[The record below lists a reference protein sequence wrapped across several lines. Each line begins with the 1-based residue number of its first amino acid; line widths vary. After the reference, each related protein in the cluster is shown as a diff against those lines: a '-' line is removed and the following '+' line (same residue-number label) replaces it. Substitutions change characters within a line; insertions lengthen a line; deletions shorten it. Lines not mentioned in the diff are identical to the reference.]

1 MTPALTPAYAGIGSR
16 ATPPAVQARMTKIAD
31 RLQLRGW
38 ILRSGGADGADLA
51 FERGTTAPAAR
62 EIYLPWAGF
71 NGNTSALHP
80 PSQEAYDI
88 AARHHPAWSS
98 LPRPVRALMARNA
111 HQILGRGLDAPVRM
125 VICWTAD
132 GCEHA
137 STRTR
142 ATGGTGLAI
151 ALASSLDI
159 PIINLAHADALE
171 RIGSIVRS
179 TR

>member
-1 MTPALTPAYAGIGSR
+1 MTLALAPAYAGIGSR
-16 ATPPAVQARMTKIAD
+16 ATPPAVQSRMTKIAN

-38 ILRSGGADGADLA
+38 ILRSGGANGADLA
-51 FERGTTAPAAR
+51 FERGTTSPAAR

-71 NGNTSALHP
+71 NGN
-80 PSQEAYDI
+80 PSTLNAPTPEAFDI

-98 LPRPVRALMARNA
+98 LPKAVRALMARNA
-111 HQILGRGLDAPVRM
+111 HQILGRTLDTPVLM
-125 VICWTAD
+125 VICWTED

-137 STRTR
+137 DTRTR

-159 PIINLAHADALE
+159 PIINLAHADAIE